1 FETMVLADTG
11 PVFYRQLFVD
21 VDPRAFADPRLLQV
35 LVHFRGM
42 RQWMAAPVREREWT
56 QVAHELADGD
66 AAMLI
71 MGDWVKGEFNAW
83 GLAADQQFGCT
94 AVPDSAEYHLYSI
107 DTLAMFAGDYSL
119 QPAQEALAKIA
130 MSPGVQSDFNRFKG
144 SIPVWRAP
152 DTRKMDRCSLD
163 SFRTFSKGAA
173 YQVPSLVHRMA
184 ADEATKDAIEAEVRR
199 FFVDDRIT
207 AADAQRR
214 LVAMARALSKT
225 VK

>member
-1 FETMVLADTG
+1 
-11 PVFYRQLFVD
+11 
-21 VDPRAFADPRLLQV
+21 
-35 LVHFRGM
+35 

-130 MSPGVQSDFNRFKG
+130 MSPGVQSDFNRFK
-144 SIPVWRAP
+144 
-152 DTRKMDRCSLD
+152 
-163 SFRTFSKGAA
+163 
-173 YQVPSLVHRMA
+173 
-184 ADEATKDAIEAEVRR
+184 
-199 FFVDDRIT
+199 
-207 AADAQRR
+207 
-214 LVAMARALSKT
+214 
-225 VK
+225 